1 MLSAQDLG
9 LLRKALGRDPTD
21 VELACFE
28 NLWSEHCSYR
38 STRPLLRTM
47 PTVGSEVLLGPGDDA
62 AIVRFSDTCA
72 LAIGMESH
80 NHPSYVDPYDGA
92 ATGVGGIVRD
102 ILSMG
107 ARPIALMDP
116 LYFGPL
122 DSEKNRYLVEHVV
135 AGIGDYGNCIGVPV
149 VRGELV
155 FDASYSGNPLVNVVC
170 VGTVDPDRYITA
182 RVKRPGSHL
191 VLIGSSTGRDGLG
204 GASFASRDLSED
216 SEAADRPSVQVGDPY
231 TEKLLIDA
239 ILAMA
244 ETGKVLSCRDLGAA
258 GLAGASSE
266 MASTFGAVIHADRVH
281 LRETGMVP
289 LEIMLAESQERMLV
303 EVAPEDVTLMGAI
316 AEKYDLRWSDIGEV
330 IADARYIVKFHGE
343 TVADLPVDLLVGG
356 APLCAWDK
364 LPYSA
369 ETPFSRPETPVKDL
383 ALAVLAHPDVA
394 QKDWVYE
401 QYDKDVQLRSVSLR
415 HDAAVLRLED
425 KALVLSCGCNPRH
438 IYLKPFEGTANAVI
452 ENASNLACLGA
463 DPLCIVDCLN
473 FASPEHPEI
482 FWQIEQSVLGLGDAA
497 RRMAV
502 PIVGGNV
509 SLYNESD
516 EFGTQIKPTPSLGMA
531 GRGEVREWTAPQSG
545 EKLALIG
552 RTLPDFGGSVLD
564 AVTGCG
570 GPAPAMA
577 DPTVVTVVRDLVRDR
592 SVTTATDL
600 SRGGLLAALVKVA
613 PKSEVTLA
621 GDPLEELFAET
632 YGRFLVAV
640 RDESALAGVEHRI
653 IGKVG
658 GDRLTLRLKD
668 GTVVI
673 TPGEL
678 ETALTATT
686 RRMRY

>member
-1 MLSAQDLG
+1 MLSAQDPG
-9 LLRKALGRDPTD
+9 SLRKALGRDLTD

-38 STRPLLRTM
+38 STRPLLRTL
-47 PTVGSEVLLGPGDDA
+47 PTVGNEVLLGPGDDA

-122 DSEKNRYLVEHVV
+122 DSEKNRYLVEHIV
-135 AGIGDYGNCIGVPV
+135 AGIADYGNCIGMPV

-155 FDASYSGNPLVNVVC
+155 FDPSYSGNPLVNVVC

-182 RVKRPGSHL
+182 RVKKPGSHL

-216 SEAADRPSVQVGDPY
+216 SEATDRPSVQVGDPY

-303 EVAPEDVTLMGAI
+303 EVAPEDVAQMGAI

-330 IADARYIVKFHGE
+330 IGEPRYIVKFHGE

-356 APLCAWDK
+356 APLCAWDI

-401 QYDKDVQLRSVSLR
+401 QYDRDVQLRSVSLG

-473 FASPEHPEI
+473 FASPEHPEV
-482 FWQIEQSVLGLGDAA
+482 FWQLEQSVLGLGDAA
-497 RRMAV
+497 RRMAI

-516 EFGTQIKPTPSLGMA
+516 EFETQIKPTPSLGMA

-552 RTLPDFGGSVLD
+552 KTSPDFGGSVLD

-570 GPAPAMA
+570 GLAPAMA
-577 DPTVVTVVRDLVRDR
+577 DPAVVTSIRDLVRDGR
-592 SVTTATDL
+592 VTAATDL

-613 PKSEVTLA
+613 PGSDVTLA

-632 YGRFLVAV
+632 YGRFLVALS
-640 RDESALAGVEHRI
+640 DESALAGVEHRI

-673 TPGEL
+673 TPDEL
-678 ETALTATT
+678 EAALTATT